1 MGTARPN
8 KPAAGRG
15 EVIKRIPTGDMDRF
29 IDICILAYPGIP
41 VRSKTERAAVRT
53 RMMKRNRD
61 PRVSVWGCYRSG
73 ELVGGLRLF
82 DYTMNL
88 HGVPIPVGGGGSLAV
103 ALEHKKEH
111 VARDLMT
118 HFIDHY
124 RKKKTPLAILYPFR
138 PDFYRAMG
146 FGYGSKLHQYRIRP
160 VHLPDSPARRHVRL
174 LTKADLPALRRCY
187 HRRYERNSGMIAETA
202 YGWSLI
208 FEYGKHRYAGYFE
221 NGELRGYAA
230 FAFEPAAPDDF
241 IRNNLRVAE
250 IAVDDGQA
258 LAGLLAFLRSQR
270 DQIDYIILDTFENNF
285 HFLPVDPRCRE
296 HMFAPI
302 YHETNLSGV
311 GLMYKVIDIPAMFAA
326 LAGHSFGGQSATV
339 GVTVT
344 DTFTPANQGRYVI
357 RFTEG
362 KPAVVRR
369 TAADVDIS
377 LDIAQ
382 FSSLLIGAVGFK
394 ELYRYDLAEI
404 SDPTWVERMHALFR
418 TDDKPVC
425 VTQF

>member
-1 MGTARPN
+1 MGTTRSR
-8 KPAAGRG
+8 KTTVDRG
-15 EVIKRIPTGDMDRF
+15 EVINKIPAGDMDRF
-29 IDICILAYPGIP
+29 IDICILAYPGMP
-41 VRSKTERAAVRT
+41 VRSKAERAAVRT
-53 RMMKRNRD
+53 RMAKRNRD

-88 HGVPIPVGGGGSLAV
+88 HGVPIPVGGGGRLAV
-103 ALEHKKEH
+103 ALEHNKEH
-111 VARDLMT
+111 VARNLMT

-160 VHLPDSPARRHVRL
+160 AHLPDSPARRAVRL
-174 LTKADLPALRRCY
+174 LTRADLPALQRCY
-187 HRRYERNSGMIAETA
+187 HRFYMHTSGMIEETA
-202 YGWSLI
+202 CGWNLI
-208 FEYGKHRYAGYFE
+208 FEYGKHRYAGYVDQ
-221 NGELRGYAA
+221 GELRGYAA

-241 IRNNLRVAE
+241 IRNNLRVSE
-250 IAVDDGQA
+250 LLVNDREA
-258 LAGLLAFLRSQR
+258 LAGLLAFLRSQH
-270 DQIDYIILDTFENNF
+270 DQVDHIILDTFADDF
-285 HFLPVDPRCRE
+285 HFLPVDPRARE

-311 GLMYKVIDIPAMFAA
+311 GLMVKVIDIPAMFAA
-326 LAGHSFGGQSATV
+326 LAGHSFGGQTVTV
-339 GVTVT
+339 GIAVT
-344 DTFTPANQGRYVI
+344 DTFTPANQGRYIVRFSKGKSVI
-357 RFTEG
+357 
-362 KPAVVRR
+362 ARR
-369 TAADVDIS
+369 GRADVDIT

-382 FSSLLIGAVGFK
+382 FSSLLVGAVGFK
-394 ELYRYDLAEI
+394 ELYRYNLAEI
-404 SDPTWVERMHALFR
+404 SDPAWVDRVHALFR

>member
-1 MGTARPN
+1 M
-8 KPAAGRG
+8 AGRG
-15 EVIKRIPTGDMDRF
+15 EVIKKIPASDMDRF
-29 IDICILAYPGIP
+29 IDICILAYPGMP
-41 VRSKTERAAVRT
+41 VRSKAERAAVRA
-53 RMMKRNRD
+53 RMAKRNRD

-88 HGVPIPVGGGGSLAV
+88 HGLPIPVGGGGSLAV

-111 VARDLMT
+111 VARNLMT

-160 VHLPDSPARRHVRL
+160 AHLPDSPARRAVRL
-174 LTKADLPALRRCY
+174 LTRADLPALRRCY
-187 HRRYERNSGMIAETA
+187 HRFYMRTSGMIDETA
-202 YGWSLI
+202 YGWNLI
-208 FEYGKHRYAGYFE
+208 FEYGKHRYAGYFDH
-221 NGELRGYAA
+221 GELLGYAA
-230 FAFEPAAPDDF
+230 FAFEPSAPDDF
-241 IRNNLRVAE
+241 IRNNIRISELIVNER
-250 IAVDDGQA
+250 QA
-258 LAGLLAFLRSQR
+258 LAGLLAFVRSQH
-270 DQIDYIILDTFENNF
+270 DQIDSIIVNSFDDNL
-285 HFLPVDPRCRE
+285 HFLPVDPRSRE
-296 HMFAPI
+296 HLIAPI

-311 GLMYKVIDIPAMFAA
+311 GLMFKVIDIPAMFAA
-326 LAGHSFGGQSATV
+326 LADHSFGGQTATV
-339 GVTVT
+339 GITVT
-344 DTFTPANQGRYVI
+344 DTFTPANQGRHIV

-362 KPAVVRR
+362 KPVIARGGG
-369 TAADVDIS
+369 ADVDIT

-382 FSSLLIGAVGFK
+382 FSSLLIGAIGFK
-394 ELYRYDLAEI
+394 ELYRCNLAEI
-404 SDPTWVERMHALFR
+404 SDPAWVDRVQALFR